1 MFRQLSPKDAV
12 QNIDCKT
19 REDCSGDLNPQ
30 SIPLGQHFAATMPRF
45 HKPVGVKHVSDAVGG
60 EENKDSASQN
70 LFPKGALVHGP
81 LPATNSSSRNVL
93 RQRLIDNWPTCPSNE
108 RYVDVTPTIRAAKI
122 PLGHIIATVRLLND
136 GKSG

>member
-1 MFRQLSPKDAV
+1 MSDIAIYRQLSPKDAV
-12 QNIDCKT
+12 ENVDCKT

-60 EENKDSASQN
+60 EKNKDSASQN

-81 LPATNSSSRNVL
+81 LPAQIVAAGMSSGN
-93 RQRLIDNWPTCPSNE
+93 
-108 RYVDVTPTIRAAKI
+108 
-122 PLGHIIATVRLLND
+122 G
-136 GKSG
+136 